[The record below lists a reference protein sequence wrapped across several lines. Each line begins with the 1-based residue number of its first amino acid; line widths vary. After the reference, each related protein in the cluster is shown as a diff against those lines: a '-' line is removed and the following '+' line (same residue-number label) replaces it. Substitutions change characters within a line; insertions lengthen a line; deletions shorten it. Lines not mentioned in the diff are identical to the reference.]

1 MPRKQARWSAPLAR
15 PVVVKDGPTLRT
27 LNDVRAFMLSLPEAI
42 QLQQSWQKATELLL
56 AASDHAGVSEALT
69 RQIQLALFIEGKLVL
84 SK

>member
-1 MPRKQARWSAPLAR
+1 VPRKQPRWSAPLAR

-27 LNDVRAFMLSLPEAI
+27 LHDVRAFMLSLPEAT
-42 QLQQSWQKATELLL
+42 QLQQSWQKAAELLL

-69 RQIQLALFIEGKLVL
+69 RQIELALFIEGKLVL

>member
-1 MPRKQARWSAPLAR
+1 
-15 PVVVKDGPTLRT
+15 
-27 LNDVRAFMLSLPEAI
+27 MLSLPEAI

-69 RQIQLALFIEGKLVL
+69 RQIELALFIEGKLVL